1 MNIVKLER
9 INNILQ
15 REISYILHYLVRD
28 KNIAFVVLTAVN
40 TTNDLSFAKVYFRI
54 HDETKKDEV
63 ISSLNKASKFIKSQ
77 LYDRVD
83 MRHIPELKFVY
94 DESIDYGQKI
104 EKIIDDLNK

>member
-15 REISYILHYLVRD
+15 REVSYILHYLVKD
-28 KNIAFVVLTAVN
+28 KNLRFVVITAVN
-40 TTNDLSFAKVYFRI
+40 TTNDLSFAKIYFRVI
-54 HDETKKDEV
+54 DETKKDEI

-83 MRHIPELKFVY
+83 MRHIPELKFTY
-94 DESIDYGQKI
+94 DESIDYSQKI
-104 EKIIDDLNK
+104 EKIIEDLNN